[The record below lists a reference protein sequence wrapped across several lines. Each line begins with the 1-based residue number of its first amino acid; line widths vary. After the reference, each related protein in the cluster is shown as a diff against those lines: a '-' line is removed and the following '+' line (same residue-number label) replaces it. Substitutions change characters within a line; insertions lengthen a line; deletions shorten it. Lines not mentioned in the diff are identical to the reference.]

1 VLARGAALEAQLAAE
16 APLLAALDEK
26 SLFVFGLC
34 SLLDERTKAAR
45 LLPPLG
51 GAPARAAE
59 ARVGGVAGGEG
70 PPAAR
75 GAGAG
80 QETPGAGGPAGGGA
94 GGGAVTP
101 VRAARSPLVAA
112 LSQSFDR
119 RAVGEGGA
127 PMAVMK
133 GGSARRLDLSGADAR
148 DETVFEEALS
158 TLLPDGEDANGSK
171 GGEEDKEEAE
181 EESASDVS
189 LEFLTAGRP
198 S

>member
-75 GAGAG
+75 GA
-80 QETPGAGGPAGGGA
+80 GAGGPAGGGA

>member
-1 VLARGAALEAQLAAE
+1 MQR
-16 APLLAALDEK
+16 
-26 SLFVFGLC
+26 
-34 SLLDERTKAAR
+34 
-45 LLPPLG
+45 
-51 GAPARAAE
+51 
-59 ARVGGVAGGEG
+59 
-70 PPAAR
+70 
-75 GAGAG
+75 
-80 QETPGAGGPAGGGA
+80 
-94 GGGAVTP
+94 
-101 VRAARSPLVAA
+101 
-112 LSQSFDR
+112 
-119 RAVGEGGA
+119 
-127 PMAVMK
+127 